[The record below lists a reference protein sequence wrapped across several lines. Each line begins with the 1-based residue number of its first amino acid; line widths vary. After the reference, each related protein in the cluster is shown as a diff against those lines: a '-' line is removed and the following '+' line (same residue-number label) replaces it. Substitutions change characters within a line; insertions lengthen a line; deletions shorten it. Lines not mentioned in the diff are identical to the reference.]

1 MKLFRVEEMY
11 RVSVQPQEH
20 SADVGEDH
28 NIDIDDEVDIDD
40 KIDETNNPVVPTHQI
55 VNETDDMIE
64 INLLNEEPNEL
75 SKKSSSCDLERASIN
90 SNDQLMAATSA
101 MVNGAS
107 IIYMTQVNFSTT

>member
-1 MKLFRVEEMY
+1 MY

-20 SADVGEDH
+20 SADFGEDC
-28 NIDIDDEVDIDD
+28 NIDIDDEVDIGD
-40 KIDETNNPVVPTHQI
+40 KIDETNPVVPTHQI

-64 INLLNEEPNEL
+64 INLLNEDHEL
-75 SKKSSSCDLERASIN
+75 SKKSSNPDLERAAIN

>member
-1 MKLFRVEEMY
+1 MY

-20 SADVGEDH
+20 SVDVGEDC
-28 NIDIDDEVDIDD
+28 NIDIDDEVDIGD
-40 KIDETNNPVVPTHQI
+40 KIDETNPVVPTHQI

-64 INLLNEEPNEL
+64 INLLNEESNEL
-75 SKKSSSCDLERASIN
+75 SKKTSNPDLERAAIN

>member
-1 MKLFRVEEMY
+1 MY

-20 SADVGEDH
+20 SADIGEDC
-28 NIDIDDEVDIDD
+28 NIDIDDEVVIGD
-40 KIDETNNPVVPTHQI
+40 KIDETNPPTHQI

-64 INLLNEEPNEL
+64 INLLNEDHEV
-75 SKKSSSCDLERASIN
+75 SKKSSNPDLERAAIN

-107 IIYMTQVNFSTT
+107 IIYMTQVNFSTK

>member
-1 MKLFRVEEMY
+1 MY

-20 SADVGEDH
+20 SADVGEDC
-28 NIDIDDEVDIDD
+28 NIDIDDEVDIGD
-40 KIDETNNPVVPTHQI
+40 KIDETNPVVPTHQI

-64 INLLNEEPNEL
+64 INLLNEDL
-75 SKKSSSCDLERASIN
+75 SKKSSNSDLERAAIN

-107 IIYMTQVNFSTT
+107 IIYMTQVNFSTTYRYNNHSLNKT

>member
-1 MKLFRVEEMY
+1 MY

-20 SADVGEDH
+20 SADVGEDC
-28 NIDIDDEVDIDD
+28 NIDMEEEDDIAD
-40 KIDETNNPVVPTHQI
+40 KIDETNPVVPTHQI

-64 INLLNEEPNEL
+64 INLLNEDHEL
-75 SKKSSSCDLERASIN
+75 SKKSSNPDLERAAIN

-107 IIYMTQVNFSTT
+107 IIYMTQVNISTT